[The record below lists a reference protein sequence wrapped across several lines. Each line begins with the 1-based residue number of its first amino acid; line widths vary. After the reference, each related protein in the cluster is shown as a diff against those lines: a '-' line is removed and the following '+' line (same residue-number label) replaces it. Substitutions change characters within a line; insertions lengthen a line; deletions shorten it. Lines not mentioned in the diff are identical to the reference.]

1 MTQPLYLSYT
11 AQEGERRWGLS
22 IHLESE
28 SHEGTRADRLRGL
41 HSAVDVWRSDHPE
54 VFLQSDL
61 GIEREQGCTGSP
73 LSGYLYSSG
82 QINGARLGR
91 HLSMLRETGLIHR
104 FVVRPGSV
112 LEDADLLGRLE
123 TLEQLREILR
133 SGSCHLRAPRRYG
146 KTSLLRK
153 LVRSFGEQGQP
164 CVFVDVSDSQRASA
178 FLLHL
183 ARAAVETPACCPSL
197 HELPGLSKWPGRE
210 VGPIE
215 RSRAS
220 QALQEE
226 IERSPWSFAGR
237 LLEALGRLGAVLVID
252 EISVFLRS
260 THERDPQEARQL
272 LELLAHSRRGP
283 APTRQVFAGSA
294 GLSNYI
300 RFFDLAPSLEGLT
313 PLDVLPLSQADGAIL
328 AEELLYGAE
337 LTPSPQAVSR
347 MLEVVGEPIPYFL
360 HALAGA
366 VVEENPHRSLVTPDM
381 VDRAYSQR
389 ILGDRG
395 NNFFRIYRIG
405 DQPYPVPLR
414 RAAARLLTE
423 IARAPEGS
431 AEETLKKTF
440 LRVARGEQ
448 ERFEP
453 LLACLQEDFD
463 LILQGGRWRIR
474 SKVLRERWALGE
486 TWLTE
491 LD

>member
-11 AQEGERRWGLS
+11 AHEGDRRWGLS
-22 IHLESE
+22 IHLDSE
-28 SHEGTRADRLRGL
+28 GHEGTRTDWLRGL
-41 HSAVDVWRSDHPE
+41 HAAADVWRGEHPE
-54 VFLQSDL
+54 VFLHSDL
-61 GIEREQGCTGSP
+61 GVEPEPGCPRSR
-73 LSGYLYSSG
+73 LASYLYSFG
-82 QINGARLGR
+82 QVNGARLGR
-91 HLSMLRETGLIHR
+91 HLSMLRETGRIHR
-104 FVVRPGSV
+104 FVVRPGGV

-123 TLEQLREILR
+123 TLERLREILG

-153 LVRSFGEQGQP
+153 LVRTFGEQGQP
-164 CVFVDVSDSQRASA
+164 CVFVDVSDSQRTST

-183 ARAAVETPACCPSL
+183 ARAAVETPACCPGL
-197 HELPGLSKWPGRE
+197 LEIPGLSNWPGRE
-210 VGPIE
+210 AGPIE

-220 QALQEE
+220 QALQAE

-237 LLEALGRLGAVLVID
+237 LLEALGRLGAVLIID

-260 THERDPQEARQL
+260 VHERDPQEARHL

-283 APTRQVFAGSA
+283 TPTRQVFAGSA

-313 PLDVLPLSQADGAIL
+313 PLDVLPLSQGDGAVL

-337 LTPSPQAVSR
+337 LTPSPQAVAK

-366 VVEENPHRSLVTPDM
+366 VVEENPHHSPVTPEM

-405 DQPYPVPLR
+405 EQPYPRPLR
-414 RAAARLLTE
+414 RAAARLLME
-423 IARAPEGS
+423 IARAPEG
-431 AEETLKKTF
+431 ATEATLRETF
-440 LRVARGEQ
+440 LRAAPEEQ

-463 LILQGGRWRIR
+463 LVPQDDRWRIR

-491 LD
+491 VD